1 MKVYG
6 ALLERKQ
13 RHNKKR
19 GKGITILRE
28 FIVGKAETAKMLN
41 AHSDK

>member
-1 MKVYG
+1 MELSWKG
-6 ALLERKQ
+6 NKDII
-13 RHNKKR
+13 KKR